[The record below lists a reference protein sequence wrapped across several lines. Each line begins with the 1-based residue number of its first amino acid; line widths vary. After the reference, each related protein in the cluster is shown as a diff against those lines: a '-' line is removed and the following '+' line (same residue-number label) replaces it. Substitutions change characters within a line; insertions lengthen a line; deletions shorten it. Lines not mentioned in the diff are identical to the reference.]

1 MAKRVSLK
9 SQAKKFE
16 KKLKK
21 IKVFICDVDGV
32 LTPGDI
38 VYFGQEVGFNRTFHA
53 LDGYGLKVL
62 QGAGIKVGF
71 VTGGDSVS
79 VKVRADYL
87 KLDYIF
93 IGNEDKR
100 EAFKKVM
107 ADGFK
112 PEEIL
117 YMGDELFDIPL
128 LKKAGF
134 SACPPAVSD
143 EVIDACDYVT
153 SRQGGQACV
162 REVIDMVRYAQ
173 KIYPPIPDF
182 DE

>member
-1 MAKRVSLK
+1 MFKRLSLK
-9 SQAKKFE
+9 ARAKKYE
-16 KKLKK
+16 EKLKK

-38 VYFGQEVGFNRTFHA
+38 VYFGHEVGFNRTFHA
-53 LDGYGLKVL
+53 LDGYGLKIL
-62 QGAGIKVGF
+62 QAAGIKVGF
-71 VTGGDSVS
+71 VTGGDSIS

-87 KLDYIF
+87 KLDYNF

-100 EAFKKVM
+100 EAYKKVL

-112 PEEIL
+112 DEEIL

-128 LKKAGF
+128 LKRAGF
-134 SACPPAVSD
+134 AACPPEVSD
-143 EVIDACDYVT
+143 EVISAVDYVT

-173 KIYPPIPDF
+173 KINPTIPDF
-182 DE
+182 DD

>member
-1 MAKRVSLK
+1 MAKPQKLK
-9 SQAKKFE
+9 VIAKKFE

-38 VYFGQEVGFNRTFHA
+38 VYHGYEVGFNRTFHA

-62 QGAGIKVGF
+62 QAAGIKVGF
-71 VTGGDSVS
+71 VTGGDSIS

-100 EAFKKVM
+100 EAYKKVLE
-107 ADGFK
+107 DGFK
-112 PEEIL
+112 DEEIL

-128 LKKAGF
+128 LKRAGF
-134 SACPPAVSD
+134 SACPPEVSD
-143 EVIDACDYVT
+143 EVLEAVDYVT
-153 SRQGGQACV
+153 RRQAGQACV

-173 KIYPPIPDF
+173 KIYPLVPEF
-182 DE
+182 DD